1 MPETISDTGPVL
13 HLHEIGRL
21 TTLATVS
28 PLIFPSRVWDEL
40 RHRGL
45 DEAALHRSGL
55 SFEVSAAIHDLVP
68 GPETLR
74 LQPADIDVFLL
85 AREKGFEPLVLTDD
99 LALRQLLES
108 RGATVAGS
116 IGILIRAFAVGALSP
131 EELATSSEALL
142 EESSL
147 HLSRAFRMYV
157 RKLIADLE

>member
-21 TTLATVS
+21 TALATVS
-28 PLIFPSRVWDEL
+28 PLVFPSRVWDEL

-45 DEAALHRSGL
+45 DASALERSGL
-55 SFEVSAAIHDLVP
+55 SFKVAASIHDLVP
-68 GPETLR
+68 SPEALR
-74 LQPADIDVFLL
+74 LQPADTEVFLL
-85 AREKGFEPLVLTDD
+85 AQEWGFECLVLTDD
-99 LALRQLLES
+99 LALRRLLES

-116 IGILIRAFAVGALSP
+116 IGILIRAYAAGALSR
-131 EELATSSEALL
+131 EELTSSAEALL

-157 RKLIADLE
+157 RKLVSDLE